1 LSPENF
7 EKNIKGNPD
16 MLIKNDVFC
25 LGLTALEMVILD
37 LGKRWYFEGTN
48 ELNIELV
55 NKSLHI
61 AKIRYSQC
69 LYEV

>member
-1 LSPENF
+1 
-7 EKNIKGNPD
+7 